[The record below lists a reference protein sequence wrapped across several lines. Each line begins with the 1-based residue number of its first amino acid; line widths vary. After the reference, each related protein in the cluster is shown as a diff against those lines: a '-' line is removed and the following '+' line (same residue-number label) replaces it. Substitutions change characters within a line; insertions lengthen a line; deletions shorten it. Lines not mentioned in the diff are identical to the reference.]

1 MLQLVVTRQ
10 TDQFDFKRSI
20 VLVTSRQ
27 AEAYRTAL
35 FVMQILERQQS
46 PDSADSGAK
55 LTI

>member
-46 PDSADSGAK
+46 PDSADSGPK